1 MRRVSACLPSFHRL
15 RTYFV
20 DLRVTLVL
28 MCLWLACV
36 LTVFI
41 DMNIS
46 EVSVAPSLAP
56 SLAHPLAPHK
66 L

>member
-1 MRRVSACLPSFHRL
+1 MRRVSACFPSSNRL

-46 EVSVAPSLAP
+46 EVSAAPSLAP